1 MAEPITI
8 GEIFGRLGELLRE
21 NAGLAAVCVAGLTA
35 INIGLDAV
43 STGNVMTLPAGLIS
57 LGAQY
62 YLIATVLERLGLRE
76 PGGRNR
82 FGAFWAL
89 NFVSG
94 LGLLLGY
101 LLLILPGLY
110 LSARW
115 MVASPAFLAEDKG
128 VNDALGESWAITQPS
143 FWAILGTLLVIFV
156 PTCAIGF
163 GLSLAFETLLPVLAT
178 AILYA
183 FLFGAFVLSWMASV
197 ATYSLLRPGPQH
209 LAEVFA

>member
-21 NAGLAAVCVAGLTA
+21 NAGLAAGCLVGLTA
-35 INIGLDAV
+35 INIGLDLI
-43 STGNVMTLPAGLIS
+43 STGGGMALPAGLLS

-62 YLIATVLERLGLRE
+62 YLTATVLERRGLRE

-82 FGAFWAL
+82 FGGFWML

-110 LSARW
+110 LNARW

-128 VNDALGESWAITQPS
+128 VNDALGESWAISQPS

-156 PTCAIGF
+156 PTCAVGF
-163 GLSLAFETLLPVLAT
+163 GLSLAFETLLPALAT
-178 AILYA
+178 TILYL
-183 FLFGAFVLSWMASV
+183 FLFGAFILSWMASV
-197 ATYSLLRPGPQH
+197 ATYSLLRPGAEH